1 MRKTQNLV
9 FLKSFGN
16 LRSNIRPVQKL
27 AISKLLSGDP
37 CFEVLRILAARF
49 PSEVSSPDI
58 RYDYS
63 NSLSSEDPRFFL
75 SIQRRVLFFRKHLFF
90 DIARILFLENTY
102 FFDTARIL
110 FLKITFFIQRGF
122 CFLEITLFWMLRG
135 GHFGGSLR
143 GFILLI

>member
-9 FLKSFGN
+9 FLKNFGN

-49 PSEVSSPDI
+49 PSKVSSPDI

-63 NSLSSEDPRFFL
+63 NSLSSEDPRFLL
-75 SIQRRVLFFRKHLFF
+75 SI
-90 DIARILFLENTY
+90 
-102 FFDTARIL
+102 
-110 FLKITFFIQRGF
+110 
-122 CFLEITLFWMLRG
+122 
-135 GHFGGSLR
+135 
-143 GFILLI
+143 